1 MAESGAEDPVDLFS
15 AWLAE
20 AERVEPIN
28 PNAAAL
34 ATANAAGVPSVR
46 MVLLKGADRNGFTFF
61 TNLESRKG
69 RDLREN
75 PNAALCFYWRALA
88 RQVRVEGPV
97 AAVTDEEADTYFA
110 SRPRQARIG
119 AWASKQSQ
127 LLQGRFEL
135 ERRVAKVA
143 TKYGVGE
150 IPRPDFW
157 SGFRIRPGVIEFW
170 RERPFRLHERRAFR
184 HDGEF
189 WRSEELYP

>member
-1 MAESGAEDPVDLFS
+1 MADSGAEDPVDLFS
-15 AWLAE
+15 VWLAE
-20 AERVEPIN
+20 AERAEPIN

-46 MVLLKGADRNGFTFF
+46 MVLLKAADHDGFTFF

-69 RDLREN
+69 HELKEN
-75 PNAALCFYWRALA
+75 PNAALCFYWRSLA
-88 RQVRVEGPV
+88 RQIRVEGPV
-97 AAVTDEEADTYFA
+97 SAVTGGEADEYFA

-127 LLQGRFEL
+127 VLEGRFEL
-135 ERRVAKVA
+135 ERRVATTA
-143 TKYGVGE
+143 ARFGVGE
-150 IPRPDFW
+150 VPRPEFW
-157 SGFRIRPGVIEFW
+157 SGFRIRPRVIEFW

-184 HDGEF
+184 RNGES